1 MASATPHIILTS
13 VNGAQREPLSDL
25 AANGAI
31 TPGDLI
37 ERGSNGK
44 LAAIATAGKPNQG
57 IVALENPF
65 GADDTTPA
73 IDQAYAADDVV
84 FYTYLQP
91 GDQAY
96 MRLAA
101 SQTVAIGDPLVPSA
115 TAGCLAKAT
124 LDATSVEG
132 ALVGFADE
140 AVTTTG
146 SVGRIRVRKA

>member
-57 IVALENPF
+57 MVALENPF
-65 GADDTTPA
+65 APDDTNPV
-73 IDQAYAADDVV
+73 IDQQYAANDAV
-84 FYTYLQP
+84 FYTYLQS

>member
-1 MASATPHIILTS
+1 MASATPRIILTS

-25 AANGAI
+25 AANGAL
-31 TPGDLI
+31 TPGDLV

-44 LAAIATAGKPNQG
+44 LVAISSAGKPNVG
-57 IVALENPF
+57 MVALENPF
-65 GADDTTPA
+65 AADDTTPA
-73 IDQAYAADDVV
+73 IDQQYAANDVV
-84 FYTYLQP
+84 FYTFLQS

-101 SQTVAIGDPLVPSA
+101 SQTIVIGDPLVSST
-115 TAGCLAKAT
+115 TAGCLAKGT
-124 LDATSVEG
+124 LDATVIEG

-146 SVGRIRVRKA
+146 AVGRIRVRKA